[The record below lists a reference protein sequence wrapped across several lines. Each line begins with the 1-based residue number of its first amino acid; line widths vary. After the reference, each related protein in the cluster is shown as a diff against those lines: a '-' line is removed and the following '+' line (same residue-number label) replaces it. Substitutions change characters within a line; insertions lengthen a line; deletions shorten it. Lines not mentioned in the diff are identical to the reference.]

1 VVGDLVRIRPGDRV
15 PADGEVVEG
24 VSALQQAAITGESMP
39 VAKHAG
45 DPVFAGTINGS
56 GSLLVRVAKP
66 ASESMLANI
75 VHLVE
80 EAQASKAPS
89 QQFVDRFAAVYTP
102 VVVAVA
108 ALIAG
113 IGWAIASDPGT
124 WAYRALVLLVIAC
137 PCALVISTPVSIV
150 SAIGAA
156 TRMGILVKGG
166 AALEDMARIRTIAFD
181 KTGTL
186 TLGRPGVTAVIP
198 FGDATEATVLAHA
211 AAIEQSSEHPLAR
224 AIVARAL
231 HDNLSVPDATEF
243 ESLPGQGATAL
254 IDGSR
259 YAIGSDRLLA
269 ERMVS
274 NSDLAEVQRLADH
287 YGARS
292 QSALTLVETRDGA
305 STVTGVIV
313 VADRVRSGASD
324 AIRRLRESGIHSVA
338 MLTGD
343 RLAVANAVAAD
354 VGVDQVR
361 ADLLPHQKAQA
372 IASLASS
379 GPVAMVGDGVNDA
392 PALAAASVGI
402 AMGIGG
408 TDVALESADVALMR
422 DDLSSLATLVDLA
435 HRTLT
440 IIRQN
445 VALSMITKVAALTL
459 GTVGLVNLWIAVVVD
474 VGTSLIVTL
483 NGLRLARAD
492 QQGAVVEEIQVD
504 VACGCGEAHDYG
516 HHTQAGD

>member
-1 VVGDLVRIRPGDRV
+1 
-15 PADGEVVEG
+15 
-24 VSALQQAAITGESMP
+24 
-39 VAKHAG
+39 
-45 DPVFAGTINGS
+45 
-56 GSLLVRVAKP
+56 
-66 ASESMLANI
+66 
-75 VHLVE
+75 
-80 EAQASKAPS
+80 
-89 QQFVDRFAAVYTP
+89 
-102 VVVAVA
+102 
-108 ALIAG
+108 
-113 IGWAIASDPGT
+113 
-124 WAYRALVLLVIAC
+124 
-137 PCALVISTPVSIV
+137 
-150 SAIGAA
+150 
-156 TRMGILVKGG
+156 
-166 AALEDMARIRTIAFD
+166 
-181 KTGTL
+181 
-186 TLGRPGVTAVIP
+186 
-198 FGDATEATVLAHA
+198 
-211 AAIEQSSEHPLAR
+211 
-224 AIVARAL
+224 
-231 HDNLSVPDATEF
+231 
-243 ESLPGQGATAL
+243 
-254 IDGSR
+254 
-259 YAIGSDRLLA
+259 
-269 ERMVS
+269 
-274 NSDLAEVQRLADH
+274 
-287 YGARS
+287 
-292 QSALTLVETRDGA
+292 
-305 STVTGVIV
+305 VTGVIV

-492 QQGAVVEEIQVD
+492 QPGTVVEEIQVD
-504 VACGCGEAHDYG
+504 VACGCGEAHDHG
-516 HHTQAGD
+516 HHTQAAD